1 MTDDNETLMYENG
14 REAGYQDGYYAG
26 YETGYSEGYENCRIN
41 IELQLLEAK
50 DAVFN
55 LIEEYCV
62 PTRINDYD
70 DKLYFCNYCEFT
82 LERAFNAIE
91 IPNDTIEEFE
101 FYKLWE
107 ENNRKLWAVKGNT
120 DEMPEVWT
128 AKGMYKVFGGG
139 HISERSSL

>member
-1 MTDDNETLMYENG
+1 MTNGNEMLVYENG
-14 REAGYQDGYYAG
+14 REAGY
-26 YETGYSEGYENCRIN
+26 ETGYSERYENCRIN

-50 DAVFN
+50 DAIFN
-55 LIEEYCV
+55 LIEEYCI

-70 DKLYFCNYCEFT
+70 NKLYFYNYCEST
-82 LERAFNAIE
+82 LERAFNALE
-91 IPNDTIEEFE
+91 IPSGAIEEFE

-120 DEMPEVWT
+120 DRMPEMLT
-128 AKGMYKVFGGG
+128 AKGMYKVFGSG